1 MGAYAPFND
10 ILSNDGL
17 FKLQS
22 DTIRSL
28 AEKQSCVMVGR
39 CADYILR
46 NEPSC
51 VSVFIHNTAENRI
64 NRIMEYDK
72 VTEQEAKDRM
82 ASIDKSRSSYYNY
95 YTNKA
100 WGVASS
106 YHLSIDASVLGI
118 DDTVLFIKDFVM
130 RRMEILQKLPSI

>member
-1 MGAYAPFND
+1 
-10 ILSNDGL
+10 
-17 FKLQS
+17 
-22 DTIRSL
+22 
-28 AEKQSCVMVGR
+28 MVGR

-106 YHLSIDASVLGI
+106 YHLSIDTSVLGI

-130 RRMEILQKLPSI
+130 RRMEILSHQ